1 MENSGTNPSQINSV
15 DIFTDDFHLFF
26 LQEYL
31 SVLMEEPADEED
43 AYINYIPDIED
54 GKPAETTS

>member
-15 DIFTDDFHLFF
+15 DKFTDDFHLF

-31 SVLMEEPADEED
+31 PVLIEEEPADED
-43 AYINYIPDIED
+43 AAYINYITDIED

>member
-15 DIFTDDFHLFF
+15 DKFTDDFHLF

-31 SVLMEEPADEED
+31 PVLIEEEPADED
-43 AYINYIPDIED
+43 AAHINNITDIED

>member
-1 MENSGTNPSQINSV
+1 MENSVTNPSQINSV
-15 DIFTDDFHLFF
+15 DKFTDDFHLFF

-31 SVLMEEPADEED
+31 PVLIEEPADEEA
-43 AYINYIPDIED
+43 AYINYITDIED